1 MLYNNWI
8 TYQYSAGY
16 IGAVAGRESRDFG
29 LENSLQ
35 SNMPPVYVPYTVF
48 DQVST
53 TSSEK

>member
-1 MLYNNWI
+1 MLLP
-8 TYQYSAGY
+8 GY

-48 DQVST
+48 DQVITISFGI
-53 TSSEK
+53 